1 MTDKEAK
8 ELEARVKTLEEKFQ
22 AHEDAPVVVSEPRPI
37 GEAPAKADS
46 ETFMYSKKEP
56 KGKKFK
62 TSEVGKLGS
71 DWVDSPAKL
80 K

>member
-1 MTDKEAK
+1 MASNEAK
-8 ELEARVKTLEEKFQ
+8 DLNIKIEALEERVEALEA
-22 AHEDAPVVVSEPRPI
+22 DAQKEPKPV